1 VRSRTSMRL
10 LVLALLISAAF
21 ARVHHHAK
29 PKAKSG
35 AVHAV
40 PLSKHHVDSHSHF
53 RAVYSRYGVN
63 DPFAETSSIPI
74 SDYMNAQYFGPI
86 TIGTPPQ
93 TFQVVYD
100 TGSSNLW
107 VPSQNCVDCTHTA
120 YDESASS
127 TYVAN
132 GTEFKIRYG
141 SGALVG
147 YLSADTVQLGTV
159 DAIPLQTFAEA
170 TEVPVQFD
178 LMHFDGICGMAFP
191 TISVDGIVPPF
202 TQLVKM
208 GVLAQNLFSVYLSD
222 GDNSTG
228 SELLLGG
235 INSAKYTGQI
245 TYVPLISE
253 TYWEVALDGMT
264 MNGTSLTQVNK
275 AVVDTG
281 TSVMAGPTQEV
292 ARIASMVG
300 ATPVPINP
308 NEYTLD
314 CSTLPSLPNLIITLG
329 GKDYTLTPQQYVI
342 EVHQGTQDACLFGM
356 LGIDIPAPRGPLWIL
371 GDTFIRPYYTVFDY
385 QNNRVGFANAV
396 HA

>member
-1 VRSRTSMRL
+1 
-10 LVLALLISAAF
+10 LVLLSGVL
-21 ARVHHHAK
+21 ARVHHGGMLHGMK
-29 PKAKSG
+29 HKAKKP
-35 AVHAV
+35 AVAKAV
-40 PLSKHHVDSHSHF
+40 PLTHHKVDSTSHF
-53 RAVYSRYGVN
+53 RSVYARYGAE

-141 SGALVG
+141 SGALEG
-147 YLSADTVQLGTV
+147 YLSADTVQLGNV
-159 DAIPLQTFAEA
+159 DPIALQTFAEA
-170 TEVPVQFD
+170 TDVPVQFD

-191 TISVDGIVPPF
+191 SISVEGIVPPF

-235 INSAKYTGQI
+235 INSQKYTGSI
-245 TYVPLISE
+245 NYVPLISE
-253 TYWEVALDGMT
+253 TYWEVALDSMT
-264 MNGTSLTQVNK
+264 MNGTVLTSVPK
-275 AVVDTG
+275 AVIDTG

-300 ATPVPINP
+300 ATPFPLNP
-308 NEYTLD
+308 SEYTLD
-314 CSTLPSLPNLIITLG
+314 CSTLPSLPNLVITMG
-329 GKDYTLTPQQYVI
+329 GMAYTLTPQQYVI
-342 EVHQGTQDACLFGM
+342 EVKQGPQTACLFGM
-356 LGIDIPAPRGPLWIL
+356 LGIDIPAPRGPLWIV

-385 QNNRVGFANAV
+385 QNNRVGFAKAV
-396 HA
+396 HP